1 MSNPGSYEDIVD
13 YLVPVLQKRGLM
25 WEDYAVPGG
34 TLRENLH
41 GRPGKPCLPEVHQ
54 TAKFRYSNLKKTA
67 EIDEFGNV
75 TINRAEEEKDIVNG
89 VEDLKVSEKVAEVEV
104 KA

>member
-1 MSNPGSYEDIVD
+1 
-13 YLVPVLQKRGLM
+13 M

-34 TLRENLH
+34 TFRENLH
-41 GRPGKPCLPEVHQ
+41 GRPGKPYLPDEHQ
-54 TAKFRYSNLKKTA
+54 AAKFRYSKLKETA

-75 TINRAEEEKDIVNG
+75 IINRVPKEEEKIANG
-89 VEDLKVSEKVAEVEV
+89 VEDLRVTEKVAEVEV

>member
-1 MSNPGSYEDIVD
+1 
-13 YLVPVLQKRGLM
+13 M
-25 WEDYAVPGG
+25 WEDYTVPGG
-34 TLRENLH
+34 TFRENLH
-41 GRPGKPCLPEVHQ
+41 GRPGKPYLPEEHQ
-54 TAKFRYSNLKKTA
+54 AAKFRYSKLKKMA

-75 TINRAEEEKDIVNG
+75 TINRAPEEEQKIVNG